1 LQQALTAGN
10 NITISNNV
18 ISATDT
24 TYSAGTGI
32 DITNNEISV
41 EAPVD
46 IVAGPGIVIDNP
58 DGNTLRISTDS
69 AYETVLWDG
78 NGTALSTATLDESI
92 YNFEYIRIDLFM
104 GANNVQGQLVKTD
117 ASPSYI
123 SVGGVT
129 TEASTYVTY
138 VFACSINVTNSGKTL
153 TVPQKGNGFAIL
165 TNKTVNY
172 FQNNNMGTVRRI
184 VGIHRIANN

>member
-1 LQQALTAGN
+1 
-10 NITISNNV
+10 
-18 ISATDT
+18 
-24 TYSAGTGI
+24 
-32 DITNNEISV
+32 
-41 EAPVD
+41 
-46 IVAGPGIVIDNP
+46 
-58 DGNTLRISTDS
+58 
-69 AYETVLWDG
+69 
-78 NGTALSTATLDESI
+78 
-92 YNFEYIRIDLFM
+92 M

-138 VFACSINVTNSGKTL
+138 VFACSINVTSSGKTL